1 MAGASLYLDGSD
13 ILLRM
18 TKSDYLN
25 QQVSLFPAWLIK
37 VLCRNGSSTPA
48 MSRSKIF

>member
-1 MAGASLYLDGSD
+1 MAGASLYLADSD
-13 ILLRM
+13 ILLRV
-18 TKSDYLN
+18 TKPDYLN

-37 VLCRNGSSTPA
+37 VLCRSGSSTPA